1 MNSLPMKLTSKSG
14 WVCLAGAKTRG
25 PLFNRLH
32 SIDTSSMI
40 DRANYS
46 TTCESVMEP
55 NGLVGI
61 IYSDQN
67 LQNLIPRVSEGV

>member
-1 MNSLPMKLTSKSG
+1 MKLTSKSG

-25 PLFNRLH
+25 PHFNRLYA
-32 SIDTSSMI
+32 IDTASMI
-40 DRANYS
+40 YTQNYS
-46 TTCESVMEP
+46 TGCECVMEP